1 MDLQQSTNLYSLY
14 MHWAQNACCEKNMNR
29 RMNST
34 MHILYI
40 TLAYHPLSS
49 SHTTHTR
56 GYAHSESTSLE
67 THTARFKKLPE
78 SFERLCLPPSAVPGK
93 LQVRRKFCADLAWRS
108 SGLDNDASGLLSTGC
123 LFRALSDK
131 LLAHRQHCT
140 PFTQCFS
147 HFLLC
152 TLIWPWVYDCSTFDD
167 LVPH

>member
-1 MDLQQSTNLYSLY
+1 MWRQSYSSYKSPVERENLQSAIKMDLQQSTNLYSLY

-93 LQVRRKFCADLAWRS
+93 LQVRRKFCAVL
-108 SGLDNDASGLLSTGC
+108 LDALL
-123 LFRALSDK
+123 D
-131 LLAHRQHCT
+131 
-140 PFTQCFS
+140 
-147 HFLLC
+147 
-152 TLIWPWVYDCSTFDD
+152 
-167 LVPH
+167 